1 MLKKV
6 ALANTNTGRTSL
18 LIVDTDT
25 DEKAVSGAGKA
36 ANEIAKVSS
45 ICGLDECVHRLTTK
59 KGNVEDRAALFAG
72 VARCLERNIPT
83 VKSFEL
89 QANRVK
95 SPRYRG
101 IIAEVAHQISVG
113 DKVSDALMLFPS
125 EFGPEII
132 ALIQAGEESGRLP
145 EIFAEIGKSSKKT
158 LRIIKKLK
166 KGMIYPG
173 IVITMGVSVVIT
185 MSYTLVPAVSKLYGD
200 LGADLP
206 GATIMMMNLS
216 DVLINKPYVLLF
228 PIAMLI
234 ILLKSWSKIMKNSFI
249 QKVFAHIPAVGG
261 IVRKSSAAVAFR
273 CLALLLES
281 GVRISKS
288 LKITAD
294 SSPHIY
300 HKEFFGRVGDH
311 IREGLGLSES
321 FLMESHWLGDDG
333 RNVCGVMEIASETGS
348 ATEMLDEIADDYEE
362 ELDTIA
368 NQIDKVLEPVT
379 IVILGALVG
388 FLIYAIY
395 SPIFNLGQHML
406 PNSSEEASPPAKV
419 QAYH

>member
-1 MLKKV
+1 
-6 ALANTNTGRTSL
+6 
-18 LIVDTDT
+18 
-25 DEKAVSGAGKA
+25 
-36 ANEIAKVSS
+36 
-45 ICGLDECVHRLTTK
+45 
-59 KGNVEDRAALFAG
+59 
-72 VARCLERNIPT
+72 
-83 VKSFEL
+83 
-89 QANRVK
+89 
-95 SPRYRG
+95 
-101 IIAEVAHQISVG
+101 
-113 DKVSDALMLFPS
+113 
-125 EFGPEII
+125 
-132 ALIQAGEESGRLP
+132 
-145 EIFAEIGKSSKKT
+145 
-158 LRIIKKLK
+158 
-166 KGMIYPG
+166 
-173 IVITMGVSVVIT
+173 
-185 MSYTLVPAVSKLYGD
+185 
-200 LGADLP
+200 
-206 GATIMMMNLS
+206 MMMNLS
-216 DVLINKPYVLLF
+216 DVLINKPYVLML
-228 PIAMLI
+228 PVAMLI
-234 ILLKSWSKIMKNSFI
+234 ILLKSWSKIMKNLFI